1 MVDCLYLLSLKT
13 IVGNIDGNIV
23 EKKGKINTLGID
35 NNSKENIKYHLEKD
49 LLSDFI
55 NCDEDMK
62 GIVVECYTCSSNNLE
77 LMKIFLKYY
86 PDYVDVHNTS
96 YFGETPLHNACLLQK
111 YEVANLLL
119 EYDADPNAQD
129 FENNETPLM
138 CSSFHNY
145 IDITY
150 LLLEYDADTNII
162 NKYGDTALHMACRN
176 ENVEIVKLLLQYGAN
191 PNIENKFQGSNT
203 PLQIAIKK
211 NNVEI
216 EIILENYVIEWFK
229 KNKC

>member
-1 MVDCLYLLSLKT
+1 MIDCLYLLSLKT
-13 IVGNIDGNIV
+13 IVGNIDGNII
-23 EKKGKINTLGID
+23 EKKGKINTLDID
-35 NNSKENIKYHLEKD
+35 NNSKEDLKYHLEKD

-55 NCDEDMK
+55 NSDEDMK

-77 LMKIFLKYY
+77 LMKIFLKHY
-86 PDYVDVHNTS
+86 PNYVDVHNTS
-96 YFGETPLHNACLLQK
+96 YFGETPLHNACLLRK
-111 YEVANLLL
+111 YEVVNLLL
-119 EYDADPNAQD
+119 DYDADPNAQD
-129 FENNETPLM
+129 FENNEAPLM

-150 LLLEYDADTNII
+150 LLLEYDADTDII

-191 PNIENKFQGSNT
+191 PNIKNKFQGSNT

-216 EIILENYVIEWFK
+216 EIILKNYMIEWFK

>member
-1 MVDCLYLLSLKT
+1 MIDCLYLLSLKI

-23 EKKGKINTLGID
+23 EKKGKINTLDID
-35 NNSKENIKYHLEKD
+35 NNSKEDIKYHLEKD

-55 NCDEDMK
+55 NSDEDIK

-86 PDYVDVHNTS
+86 PDYVDVYNTS

-111 YEVANLLL
+111 YDVANLLL
-119 EYDADPNAQD
+119 EYDADPNAQE

-150 LLLEYDADTNII
+150 LLLEYDADPDII
-162 NKYGDTALHMACRN
+162 NKYGETALHMACCN
-176 ENVEIVKLLLQYGAN
+176 ENIEIVKLLLQYGAN
-191 PNIENKFQGSNT
+191 PNIKNNFKNNNT
-203 PLQIAIKK
+203 PLQIAIEE

-216 EIILENYVIEWFK
+216 EIILKNYMNEWFK
-229 KNKC
+229 KNKF